1 MKIQINSKELFE
13 ILKLT
18 PTSQNILLVGKH
30 GIGKSEII
38 TQFYSEKGMKV
49 ISFFLG
55 QMSDSGDL
63 IGLMYKNEET
73 GISEF
78 LPPFWWP
85 ANGEPIVLFLDELN
99 RARPEILQS
108 IMDLALNKTLAGK
121 RLPDNS
127 VIISAINEGGEYQLT
142 DLDPALISRFNM
154 YSFKPTVDEWL
165 LWATKKNL
173 DARIIQFI
181 SNNKNY
187 LDTLDLKEDSSDLE
201 KYPDRRAWVR
211 VSEVITDCELLDELK
226 TKLIAGIIGVKAAL
240 NFVTSLQKNQ
250 ITPSE
255 ILNSFS
261 KVKSKLE
268 SKSLIELSHLNTGLC
283 IFLESVNEE
292 LNTNDTK
299 IKNLEKYIY
308 WLSEHN
314 FKEVIA
320 HFISELENENYQKMN
335 QLVFIESNTLGQF
348 ITTFISSI

>member
-18 PTSQNILLVGKH
+18 PASQNILLVGKH

-85 ANGEPIVLFLDELN
+85 AKDEPIVLFLDELN

-121 RLPDNS
+121 RLPNNS
-127 VIISAINEGGEYQLT
+127 VIISAINEGDEYQLT

-165 LWATKKNL
+165 LWATKQNL

-201 KYPDRRAWVR
+201 KYPDRRSWVR

-268 SKSLIELSHLNTGLC
+268 SKSIIELSDLNTGLC
-283 IFLESVNEE
+283 IFLESVNED
-292 LNTNDTK
+292 LSTNDTK

-314 FKEVIA
+314 FNEVIA
-320 HFISELENENYQKMN
+320 HFVSELENENYQKMN
-335 QLVFIESNTLGQF
+335 QLVFIESKTLGQF